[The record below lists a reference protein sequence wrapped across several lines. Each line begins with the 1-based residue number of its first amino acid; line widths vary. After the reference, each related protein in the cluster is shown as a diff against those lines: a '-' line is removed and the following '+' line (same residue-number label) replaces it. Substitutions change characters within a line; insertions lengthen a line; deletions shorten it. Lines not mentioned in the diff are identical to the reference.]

1 MPGRRLGGCYEAGVT
16 RLLLAYDDSPSAR
29 RAAQFL
35 DGYAA
40 QEALVTVE
48 RFTAGSGAVADA
60 ILAKAAESGA
70 DAVVMGTRGA
80 GPLGGYALGSVALRV
95 GQSGAVPVLLVKED
109 SRLPAAP
116 GRSLKALLATDGSE
130 PSVRAA
136 RLMAAWKPWLGA
148 LEVQIAHV
156 QEPLT
161 VLEAVL
167 PPHDDVAKQWST
179 APGEAASEEARALF
193 EREKIPFHLHLSA
206 GDPALEV
213 AQLAAQTGSELLVLG
228 TRGRGVARHALF
240 GSVAMKAAAASA
252 VPVLL
257 VP

>member
-1 MPGRRLGGCYEAGVT
+1 MT
-16 RLLLAYDDSPSAR
+16 RLLLAYDDSPAAR
-29 RAAQFL
+29 RAAQLL
-35 DGYAA
+35 DSHAGDKAA
-40 QEALVTVE
+40 FSVE
-48 RFTAGSGAVADA
+48 RLTVPSGAVADA
-60 ILAKAAESGA
+60 ILRKAGESGA
-70 DAVVMGTRGA
+70 SAVVMGTRGA

-95 GQSGAVPVLLVKED
+95 GQSGAVPTLLVKAD
-109 SRLPAAP
+109 SRLPAAF
-116 GRSLKALLATDGSE
+116 GRRLKVLLATDGSP

-136 RLMAAWKPWLGA
+136 QLVAAWKPWLGE

-167 PPHDDVAKQWST
+167 PPHDDVVKQWST
-179 APGEAASEEARALF
+179 APGEAASKEARALF

-228 TRGRGVARHALF
+228 TRGRGAALHALL

>member
-1 MPGRRLGGCYEAGVT
+1 MIK
-16 RLLLAYDDSPSAR
+16 LLLPFDDSPSAR
-29 RAAQFL
+29 RAAQL
-35 DGYAA
+35 LEGYAGDKA
-40 QEALVTVE
+40 VLSVDRLTVQ
-48 RFTAGSGAVADA
+48 SGAVADA
-60 ILAKAAESGA
+60 ILRKAAESGV
-70 DAVVMGTRGA
+70 DAVVMGTRGS

-95 GQSGAVPVLLVKED
+95 GQSGAVPTLLVKED
-109 SRLPAAP
+109 SRLPAAF
-116 GRSLKALLATDGSE
+116 GRRLKVLLATDGSG

-136 RLMAAWKPWLGA
+136 QLLAKWKGWLGA
-148 LEVQIAHV
+148 LDVQIAHV

-167 PPHDDVAKQWST
+167 PPHDDVARQWSA
-179 APGEAASEEARALF
+179 APGEAASKEARALF
-193 EREKIPFHLHLSA
+193 EREKISFHLHLSA

-228 TRGRGVARHALF
+228 TRGRGAALHALL